1 MAGASGGG
9 VATGAASGAAMGAS
23 VGGPWGAAIGAV
35 VGAASALFTGGQA
48 AKAENKAAVARNQAI
63 MEYNKK
69 VMLSTAQSV
78 SQINL
83 QRSIEN
89 QKTASALFNINAQ
102 KNAAANQTRAM
113 AAATD
118 TVGVSARDAAQ
129 SVMVNA
135 DRAQGTVENQH
146 VITNEG
152 FNMMLRKTTDEGS
165 NALQGG
171 VASSGEQ
178 IMNAAYGQ
186 AAGIMVGA
194 AANYGFSQ
202 LTPETQ
208 TQPKEVPSAGKNDA
222 DYDWWGRSA
231 FNQIDLNFSYSDTP
245 ITTSW

>member
-1 MAGASGGG
+1 MASGGGG

-35 VGAASALFTGGQA
+35 VGAAASLFTGSQA
-48 AKAENKAAVARNQAI
+48 AKAENKATVARNQAI

-78 SQINL
+78 SQINM

-102 KNAAANQTRAM
+102 KSAASNQTRAM

-118 TVGVSARDAAQ
+118 TVGASARDAAQ

-135 DRAQGTVENQH
+135 DRASGAIKNQAE
-146 VITNEG
+146 ITTEG
-152 FNMMLRKTTDEGS
+152 FNMMLRKTTDEGA

-171 VASSGEQ
+171 VESSGEQ

-202 LTPETQ
+202 FAPQGDTTPQ
-208 TQPKEVPSAGKNDA
+208 EVPSAGQNNTEH
-222 DYDWWGRSA
+222 DWWGRSVLDSL
-231 FNQIDLNFSYSDTP
+231 DLNFSVTDKP
-245 ITTSW
+245 VTTSW

>member
-1 MAGASGGG
+1 MASGGGG

-35 VGAASALFTGGQA
+35 VGAAASLFTGSQA

-78 SQINL
+78 SQINM

-102 KNAAANQTRAM
+102 KSAATNQTRAM

-118 TVGVSARDAAQ
+118 TVGASARDAAQ
-129 SVMVNA
+129 AVMVNA
-135 DRAQGTVENQH
+135 DRAQGAVENQH

-152 FNMMLRKTTDEGS
+152 FNLMLRKTTDEGS

-194 AANYGFSQ
+194 AAGYGFSQ
-202 LTPETQ
+202 LSPAGDTQ
-208 TQPKEVPSAGKNDA
+208 EKEVPRAEENGD
-222 DYDWWGRSA
+222 DYDWWGRSV
-231 FNQIDLNFSYSDTP
+231 FNQIDLNFSVTDKP
-245 ITTSW
+245 VTTSW

>member
-1 MAGASGGG
+1 MAGAG
-9 VATGAASGAAMGAS
+9 VATGAASGAAAGAS

-35 VGAASALFTGGQA
+35 VGAASALFTGSQA
-48 AKAENKAAVARNQAI
+48 AKAENAAAVAKNKAI

-102 KNAAANQTRAM
+102 KTAATNQTRAM

-118 TVGVSARDAAQ
+118 TVGISARDAAQ

-135 DRAQGTVENQH
+135 DRATGVVKNQH
-146 VITNEG
+146 EITNEG

-165 NALQGG
+165 NALQSG

-194 AANYGFSQ
+194 AADYGFSQ
-202 LTPETQ
+202 LTPEST
-208 TQPKEVPSAGKNDA
+208 TEPKKVPSAEGSVS

-231 FNQIDLNFSYSDTP
+231 FNQIDLNFSLTDKP
-245 ITTSW
+245 VTTSW